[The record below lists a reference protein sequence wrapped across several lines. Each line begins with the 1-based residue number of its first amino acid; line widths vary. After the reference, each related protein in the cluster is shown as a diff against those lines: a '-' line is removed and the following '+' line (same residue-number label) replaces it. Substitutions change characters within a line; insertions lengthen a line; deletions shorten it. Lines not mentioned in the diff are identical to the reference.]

1 MYNGVE
7 RYCYDPLEVIRQVS
21 IHQER
26 LRYDMKNLKLVCIA
40 AQMQTEYLWNKRLVL
55 LVSSSFIFG
64 EQFLSF
70 WQGNEWYTMK
80 KFDETWC

>member
-40 AQMQTEYLWNKRLVL
+40 AQMQTEYL
-55 LVSSSFIFG
+55 
-64 EQFLSF
+64 
-70 WQGNEWYTMK
+70 
-80 KFDETWC
+80 